1 MAGYL
6 FDISPVDAGFTIE
19 GSTLKKGATK
29 AEGVCHEIVIN
40 ATSAQIQGIFGY
52 LALIKAGSTTT
63 TVETAITALSP

>member
-29 AEGVCHEIVIN
+29 QEGVCHEIVVN

-63 TVETAITALSP
+63 TVETEITALSP